1 MLRWIDRWCKQGT
14 GITTAFL
21 GNISAILMAD
31 IALLPLISDSKSK
44 TIKWHNDSRIL
55 MLSSCGCQRGRRGEE
70 ELLTRLS
77 EKTLKLYKIGLWL
90 SNTETLLLS

>member
-1 MLRWIDRWCKQGT
+1 
-14 GITTAFL
+14 
-21 GNISAILMAD
+21 
-31 IALLPLISDSKSK
+31 
-44 TIKWHNDSRIL
+44 

-70 ELLTRLS
+70 ELLARLS